1 MLIRVLL
8 LLLLCSVAR
17 AEGQSQERADDSRS
31 RSRSPERRPAS
42 NSIPHFD
49 HAPGEQHSI
58 PARNSIP
65 DKPVGP
71 AWE

>member
-17 AEGQSQERADDSRS
+17 AEGQSQEQENGTRS
-31 RSRSPERRPAS
+31 PAPERRPAS

-49 HAPGEQHSI
+49 HSPGEQRSI
-58 PARNSIP
+58 PAGNSIP
-65 DKPVGP
+65 GKP
-71 AWE
+71 ADRTQE